1 MKITTKYDLGDE
13 VWYMGCNRPES
24 GKIRYIYINL
34 TGADQYQISYIV
46 GHFDSGRRPE
56 ETLYKT
62 KKDLIATL

>member
-24 GKIRYIYINL
+24 GKIRHIYINL
-34 TGADQYQISYIV
+34 EGTDQCQISYII
-46 GHFDSGRRPE
+46 GYWNSERRPE